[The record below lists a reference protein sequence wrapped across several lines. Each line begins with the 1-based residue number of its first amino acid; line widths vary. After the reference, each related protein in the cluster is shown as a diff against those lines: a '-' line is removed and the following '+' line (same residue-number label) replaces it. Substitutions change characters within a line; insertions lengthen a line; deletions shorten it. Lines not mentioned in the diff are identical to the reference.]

1 MIAIRQS
8 AKQKQLN
15 DFEKE
20 CILHGEAL
28 ATELLKDNLKFQSIA
43 QAKIIEVFDH
53 ENEEYTKNMDE
64 LTNMRPQECREV
76 VLRDDLEGK
85 SVRNIE
91 ANFNE
96 MKSRK
101 DADK

>member
-1 MIAIRQS
+1 
-8 AKQKQLN
+8 
-15 DFEKE
+15 
-20 CILHGEAL
+20 
-28 ATELLKDNLKFQSIA
+28 
-43 QAKIIEVFDH
+43 
-53 ENEEYTKNMDE
+53 MDE